1 MVLEG
6 LQIGQDSVQWWVL
19 SDTQNP
25 KDLQRRQHKQNYDN
39 YSNNSLEAFTLWIV
53 SIIPC

>member
-39 YSNNSLEAFTLWIV
+39 YSNNSLEAFTLWSV